1 MSAPG
6 TKQARRRIVRRPRW
20 PALLRAAATTL
31 HSPTGVRVLMGAS
44 LPRLAWAGRRGRA
57 PGGLARIARTLA
69 LDRIPPEEREWATR
83 IEGRRRE
90 LFSRQERAR
99 PFEESLP
106 YTVSQASICTPIPPV
121 WGVFLMRLVR
131 QLRPQ
136 SCLELGTG
144 IGISAGYE
152 AAAMELNGGGR
163 LITLDGSAEWA
174 AVAKEGLAS
183 LGLGRVEFGVGPIAD
198 TLPDA
203 LERSAP
209 VDYAFVDA
217 EHTEEATIGYF
228 ESIVP
233 HMSQQGVMVLDDI
246 PWSAE
251 LRRTWRR
258 IARDERVCAAFA
270 LGRMG
275 VAVISRGAT

>member
-1 MSAPG
+1 MKS
-6 TKQARRRIVRRPRW
+6 QQ
-20 PALLRAAATTL
+20 AAAAVL
-31 HSPTGVRVLMGAS
+31 HSPLGVRLLMGAS
-44 LPRLAWAGRRGRA
+44 VPRLARARRRGRA
-57 PGGLARIARTLA
+57 PGALAATASTLARGH
-69 LDRIPPEEREWATR
+69 IPPEEREWVTR
-83 IEGRRRE
+83 VEARRRE
-90 LFSRQERAR
+90 LSSRQEQAR

-106 YTVSQASICTPIPPV
+106 DTVAQAALWTPIPPA
-121 WGVFLMRLVR
+121 WGLFLMRLVR
-131 QLRPQ
+131 ELKPR

-144 IGISAGYE
+144 IGVSAGYE

-174 AVAKEGLAS
+174 SVAEEGLAS
-183 LGLGRVEFGVGPIAD
+183 LGLGRVEFGVGPIET
-198 TLPDA
+198 TLPGA

-233 HMSQQGVMVLDDI
+233 HMSQQGVMVFDDI
-246 PWSAE
+246 PWSRE
-251 LRRTWRR
+251 LRRTWSR
-258 IARDERVCAAFA
+258 IADDERVSAAFA

-275 VAVISRGAT
+275 VAVVSQRPA

>member
-1 MSAPG
+1 MMSAIRR
-6 TKQARRRIVRRPRW
+6 ARWSAPMRSQ
-20 PALLRAAATTL
+20 RAAAALL
-31 HSPTGVRVLMGAS
+31 HSPMAVRMLMGAS
-44 LPRLAWAGRRGRA
+44 LPRLALERQRGRA
-57 PGGLARIARTLA
+57 PGALAGTASTIA
-69 LDRIPPEEREWATR
+69 LDRIPSEERDWAMR
-83 IEGRRRE
+83 IEARRRE
-90 LFSRQERAR
+90 LSSRQERAR
-99 PFEESLP
+99 PFEDSLP
-106 YTVSQASICTPIPPV
+106 DTISQASLWTPIPPV

-152 AAAMELNGGGR
+152 AAALELNGGGR

-174 AVAKEGLAS
+174 TVAEEGLS
-183 LGLGRVEFGVGPIAD
+183 LLGLGRVEFSVGPIAG

-217 EHTEEATIGYF
+217 EHTEKATVGYF

-233 HMSQQGVMVLDDI
+233 HMSPQGVMVFDDI
-246 PWSAE
+246 PWSRE

-258 IARDERVCAAFA
+258 IAHDERVSAAFA

-275 VAVISRGAT
+275 VAVIWGT